1 MATNSQ
7 PRGSVVVVGAG
18 ISGMQSAL
26 DLAGAGFKVYVV
38 ERGPAIAGHMPM
50 LDKTFPTNDCSMCI
64 LSPKVADLGG
74 HHNIEVFTLAEV
86 TGVSGE
92 PGDFTVTVRKHPRF
106 VDLSRCVSC
115 GRCEQVCP
123 RETADDFNQG
133 LGVRKAIYKP
143 YAQAFPN
150 AYAVDPDAC
159 QQCGA
164 CVEKCARKA
173 IDHHMRGEELQ
184 IKAGAVILS
193 PGFELFDAAARPE
206 LGYGR
211 FPNVVTSLQFERI
224 LSASGP
230 YEGHLVRP
238 SDGKEPRRIAWIQ
251 CVGSR
256 EPRSGADYCSA
267 VCCMYATKEAIVA
280 MEHNPGLEATIF
292 YMDMRAYGKGF
303 EQYYRRAKEELG
315 VRYVRCAVSEVKE
328 IPGSRNLLLCY
339 RTPEGAFR
347 EEEFDL
353 VVLSVGLRPARGAR
367 ELAAALGVE
376 LDRFGFCRSDPF
388 NPVATSRPGIFA
400 GGVFAGPK
408 DIPETVTEASAAAGC
423 VSRLLSTARGSETR
437 VKEYP
442 PERPV
447 HKQPPRVGVFVCHC
461 GINIGSVVRVPE
473 VVEYARKLPWVVHA
487 QEFLFACAQD
497 SLEKIRRTIINRK
510 LNRVVVA
517 SCTPRTHAPLFQG
530 VMREAGLN
538 PYLYEHV
545 NIREH
550 SSWVHR
556 DRPEE
561 ATEKARDLVRM
572 AVAKVRL
579 LTPINQT
586 YTGINKGALV
596 VGGGVAGMTAAL
608 SLAEQGFAVSLVEKG
623 AVLGGNARHLYYTL
637 QGSDLQQFLAGLVEK
652 VTGHPQIQ
660 VYTGSEVVEAGGYPG
675 NYHSRIR
682 TPEKEVE
689 ISHGAVVLAT
699 GAREARPREYLLG
712 QHDRVMTQRDL
723 EERIHRGEVQG
734 LNTVVMIQCVGSRDE
749 ERPYC
754 SRVCCSHALKN
765 ALKLKEKNPRVNIYI
780 LYRDIRVYGL
790 NEQYYTQ
797 ARQKGIIF
805 IRYDRKK
812 KPVVEAAGGG
822 LVVRVVDPILGVE
835 LAVEPDVLV
844 LSTGVE
850 PGEDNGKL
858 SQLFKVPL
866 NSDGFFLEAHMKL
879 RPVDFAAEG
888 LYLCGLAHSPKL
900 VGESITQANA
910 AAMRA
915 VTLLARDRLA
925 NVAITATVEEEV
937 CVGCGVC
944 VQVCD
949 YQARSIDPLRR
960 VAEVNEALCQGCGA
974 CVAACPNGA
983 SQQKGYEKAQL
994 LAMLEAALEAV

>member
-1 MATNSQ
+1 
-7 PRGSVVVVGAG
+7 
-18 ISGMQSAL
+18 MQSAL

-133 LGVRKAIYKP
+133 LGTRKAIYKP

-230 YEGHLVRP
+230 YQGHLIRP

-292 YMDMRAYGKGF
+292 YMDIRAYGKGF

-423 VSRLLSTARGSETR
+423 VSRLLSAARGSETR

-447 HKQPPRVGVFVCHC
+447 HKEPPRVGVFVCHC

-561 ATEKARDLVRM
+561 ATEKAKDLVRM
-572 AVAKVRL
+572 AVARVRL
-579 LTPINQT
+579 LAPIAQT
-586 YTGINKGALV
+586 YTGINKSALV

-608 SLAEQGFAVSLVEKG
+608 SLAEQGFAVSLVEKE

-637 QGSDLQQFLAGLVEK
+637 QGSDPQQFLAGLVEK

-689 ISHGAVVLAT
+689 INHGAVVLAT

-712 QHDRVMTQRDL
+712 QHDRVMTQREL
-723 EERIHRGEVQG
+723 EERIYRGEVEG
-734 LNTVVMIQCVGSRDE
+734 LNTVVMIQCVGSRDD

-754 SRVCCSHALKN
+754 SRICCSHALKN
-765 ALKLKEKNPRVNIYI
+765 ALKLKEKNPRMNIYI

-805 IRYDRKK
+805 IRYDREK
-812 KPVVEAAGGG
+812 KPAVEAAGGG
-822 LVVRVVDPILGVE
+822 LVVRVVDPILGAE
-835 LAVEPDVLV
+835 LAIEPDVLV